1 MLENK
6 KDTLV
11 DRFGLDFNLNIEEE
25 DNGEIEETEELQRT
39 VSWRMIRN
47 GCWSASMGKDL
58 MVCNSKGGRMSWDNP
73 YKALE
78 FGSGVIKVI
87 YAIAMARKRGY
98 YIESDSGMSAKYGT
112 AVEPLIFELS
122 KKHFAKE
129 KLRPRKVGFKYLTE
143 CPKAGVSSD
152 LEIID
157 VYDQLV
163 HNGEIKA
170 CVTWETHYNRCF
182 DLMDEKGTDFWQVQ
196 MQMLAHK
203 VPSTI
208 YIVSEP
214 PTDIK
219 KYVFA
224 TEIME
229 LLPDFEKE
237 CQISYQ
243 KVLASTLHQKALLT
257 RIDIAE
263 KVVQRWLEEDGN
275 LKDIFYE
282 EIDLKKAEF
291 KDSIVFI
298 SPSQTEKILEENH
311 SFFSEEEIKNNI
323 EYHSLIAEEEE
334 EDLSEIVDEMVEKS
348 YENIDLSNPPIDIPF

>member
-1 MLENK
+1 MESK

-11 DRFGLDFNLNIEEE
+11 DRFGLDFNLDIEEE
-25 DNGEIEETEELQRT
+25 DDKIEETEEDLQRT
-39 VSWRMIRN
+39 VNWRMLRN
-47 GCWSASMGKDL
+47 GCWTASMSKDL
-58 MVCNSKGGRMSWDNP
+58 MACNSKGGRMSWDNP

-78 FGSGVIKVI
+78 FSSGVIKVI
-87 YAIAMARKRGY
+87 YAIAMARKRGR
-98 YIESDSGMSAKYGT
+98 YIESDSGMPAKYGT

-122 KKHFAKE
+122 KKHFIKE

-143 CPKAGVSSD
+143 NPKAGVSSD

-196 MQMLAHK
+196 MQMMAHK
-203 VPSTI
+203 VSSTI

-214 PTDIK
+214 PMDIK

-224 TEIME
+224 SEIME
-229 LLPDFEKE
+229 LISDFEKE
-237 CQISYQ
+237 CPISYQ
-243 KVLASTLHQKALLT
+243 KVLASPLHQKALLT

-263 KVVQRWLEEDGN
+263 KVAQRWLEEDGN

-291 KDSIVFI
+291 KDSIVFV
-298 SPSQTEKILEENH
+298 SPAKTEKILEENN
-311 SFFSEEEIKNNI
+311 SKFEEDEGDLLNDQDYDNI
-323 EYHSLIAEEEE
+323 RFDTDKE
-334 EDLSEIVDEMVEKS
+334 EDLSEIVEKS